1 MRSRAYLAFA
11 VLGLVWGSNFIFM
24 KWAAALIS
32 PAQIVF
38 LRVLFGFLPI
48 LGFALVKGVLRR
60 AQLRHAPH
68 FLVMSVL
75 ATAFYYFA
83 FAKGVALLP
92 SSIAGLLS
100 GSIPLFTFLCAW
112 AGLRSEPPT
121 PMMAGGVAIGFAG
134 ILLIAQPWQAG
145 AGVSLVGTGWMLVGA
160 LSIGG
165 SFVYARRFLSGL
177 NIPPLALA
185 TYQTGFGLILLA
197 ATTGLGGITHLAA
210 DPRAALGLVF
220 GLGLLGTGLAY
231 VLYYY
236 IVSELGAVVASG
248 ATYIPPV
255 VALAIGAAVG
265 ERVTIVDGVAT
276 ALILI
281 GVAVLQ
287 AGRQRP
293 AKAGL
298 CPMPSRGRAT
308 T

>member
-1 MRSRAYLAFA
+1 MRSRAYIAFV
-11 VLGLVWGSNFIFM
+11 VLGFVWGSNFIFM
-24 KWAAALIS
+24 KWALALIS

-48 LGFALVKGVLRR
+48 LGVAFYKGVLTRSH
-60 AQLRHAPH
+60 LRHAPH
-68 FLVMSVL
+68 FLAMSVL

-83 FAKGVALLP
+83 FAKGVSLLP

-112 AGLRSEPPT
+112 VGLRKEPPT
-121 PMMAGGVAIGFAG
+121 LMMAMGVAIGFAG

-145 AGVSLVGTGWMLVGA
+145 LGVSLIGTAWMLLGA

-185 TYQTGFGLILLA
+185 TYQTGFALILLA
-197 ATTGLGGITHLAA
+197 ATTSFTGITHLFA
-210 DPRAALGLVF
+210 DPRASVGLVL

-236 IVSELGAVVASG
+236 IVAELGAVVASG

-255 VALAIGAAVG
+255 VALAIGALAG
-265 ERVTIVDGVAT
+265 EQVTLSDGIAMT
-276 ALILI
+276 LILA

-293 AKAGL
+293 AKKGL
-298 CPMPSRGRAT
+298 LAA
-308 T
+308 

>member
-11 VLGLVWGSNFIFM
+11 ILGLVWGSNFIFM

-38 LRVLFGFLPI
+38 LRVLFGFVPI
-48 LGFALVKGVLRR
+48 LAFAAIKGVLQRSH
-60 AQLRHAPH
+60 LRHAAH

-75 ATAFYYFA
+75 ATAFYYYA

-112 AGLRSEPPT
+112 AALRNEPPT
-121 PMMAGGVAIGFAG
+121 PMMAAGVAIGFAG
-134 ILLIAQPWQAG
+134 ILLIARPWNTG
-145 AGVSLVGTGWMLVGA
+145 NSVSMIGTGWMLVGA

-177 NIPPLALA
+177 KIAPLALA
-185 TYQTGFGLILLA
+185 TYQTGFGLLLLA
-197 ATTGLGGITHLAA
+197 AATRFSGITHLAA
-210 DPRAALGLVF
+210 DPRAMVGLIV
-220 GLGLLGTGLAY
+220 GLGLLGTGAAY

-265 ERVTIVDGVAT
+265 ETVTFTDGVAT
-276 ALILI
+276 ALILT

-287 AGRQRP
+287 LGRARP
-293 AKAGL
+293 ASVPAE
-298 CPMPSRGRAT
+298 
-308 T
+308 